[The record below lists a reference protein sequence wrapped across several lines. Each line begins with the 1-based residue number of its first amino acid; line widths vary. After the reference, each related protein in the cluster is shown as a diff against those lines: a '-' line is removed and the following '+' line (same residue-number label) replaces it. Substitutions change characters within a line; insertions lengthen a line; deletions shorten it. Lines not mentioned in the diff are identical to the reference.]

1 MPTLISKS
9 YYRFKKNIMILPIV
23 GYGDPVLRKVCE
35 EVNSEHVG
43 LENIISNMYETMYNA
58 NGVGLAAP
66 QIGLPMRMFMVDTT
80 PFGDDEDLEIAE
92 RQLLKTFKKTFINAK
107 MIAEEGEEWCFNE
120 GCLSIPD
127 VREDV
132 YRNERITIS
141 YCEEDFVMKTEVFS
155 GLIARVIQHEYD
167 HIQGIL
173 FTDKISSL
181 KKQLI
186 KKKLQNIMEGKANP
200 DYRMKYIAKKGR

>member
-1 MPTLISKS
+1 
-9 YYRFKKNIMILPIV
+9 MILPIV

-35 EVNSEHVG
+35 EVSKEHIG
-43 LENIISNMYETMYNA
+43 LDGIITNMYETMYNA
-58 NGVGLAAP
+58 CGVGLAAP
-66 QIGLPMRMFMVDTT
+66 QIGLPIRMFLVDTT
-80 PFGDDEDLEIAE
+80 PFAEDNDLDTEE
-92 RQLLKTFKKTFINAK
+92 QKLLKGFKRTFINAK
-107 MIAEEGEEWCFNE
+107 MNLEEGEEWCFNE

-132 YRNERITIS
+132 YRNERITIT
-141 YCEEDFVMKTEVFS
+141 YCEEDFVMKTEVFD

-167 HIQGIL
+167 HIEGIL

>member
-1 MPTLISKS
+1 
-9 YYRFKKNIMILPIV
+9 MILPIV

-35 EVNSEHVG
+35 SISPEHPD
-43 LENIISNMYETMYNA
+43 LQRTIDNMYETMYNA

-66 QIGLPMRMFMVDTT
+66 QVGFPIRMFMVDTA
-80 PFGDDEDLEIAE
+80 PFGDDEDLDQAE
-92 RQLLKTFKKTFINAK
+92 QDLLKGFKRTFINAK
-107 MIAEEGEEWCFNE
+107 MILEDGEEWGFNE
-120 GCLSIPD
+120 GCLSIPE

-132 YRNERITIS
+132 YRNERITIE
-141 YCEEDFVMKTEVFS
+141 YCEADFVMKTEVFD

-167 HIQGIL
+167 HIEGIL

-186 KKKLQNIMEGKANP
+186 KKKLQNIMEGKARP